1 MTAPTLKVSELST
14 AAELTGNE
22 LVMVVQGGVS
32 VRTPASKFM
41 PLTAVVNLT
50 GSQINKGQVVYVTGS
65 QGTRMTVAL
74 AIGTS
79 DQTSATILGVA
90 LTNIANGAE
99 GFIATSGLEVT
110 GINTSGY
117 ADGDV
122 LWLSSTVA
130 GGMTKTKPVAPN
142 HLVMIGYVVKG
153 GSSGGGIIHIHTQNG
168 YELDELHDVRI
179 TSVAAKQI
187 LKRND
192 ANTYWENSSVLPLPN
207 TTAPATPMGGGVMYV
222 EAGALK
228 YKGSSGTVTVIA
240 PA

>member
-1 MTAPTLKVSELST
+1 MATIKVSELAT

-41 PLTAVVNLT
+41 PLTTVVNLT

-74 AIGTS
+74 AMATA
-79 DQTSATILGVA
+79 DNTSATILGVA
-90 LTNIANGAE
+90 LTNIANNAE

-110 GINTSGY
+110 GISTSGY
-117 ADGDV
+117 ADGDI
-122 LWLSSTVA
+122 LWLSPTVP
-130 GGMTKTKPVAPN
+130 GGLTKTKPTAPN
-142 HLVMIGYVVKG
+142 HLVMVGYVVKG
-153 GSSGGGIIHIHTQNG
+153 GTSGGGIIHIHTQNG
-168 YELDELHDVRI
+168 YELEELHDVRI

-187 LKRND
+187 IKRNE

-207 TTAPATPMGGGVMYV
+207 TTPPATPTGGGILYV
-222 EAGALK
+222 EGGALK
-228 YKGSSGTVTVIA
+228 FKGSSGTVTVVA

>member
-1 MTAPTLKVSELST
+1 MATIKVSELAT

-22 LVMVVQGGVS
+22 LVMAVQGGVS
-32 VRTPASKFM
+32 VKVPAVKFM

-74 AIGTS
+74 ALANADS
-79 DQTSATILGVA
+79 TSATILGVA
-90 LTNIANGAE
+90 LTNIDNGAE

-110 GINTSGY
+110 GVSTSGY
-117 ADGDV
+117 ADGDI
-122 LWLSSTVA
+122 LWLSPTVP
-130 GGMTKTKPVAPN
+130 GGLTKTKPTAPN
-142 HLVMIGYVVKG
+142 HLVMVGYVVKG
-153 GSSGGGIIHIHTQNG
+153 GTSGGGIIHIHTQNG

-187 LKRND
+187 IKRNE

-207 TTAPATPMGGGVMYV
+207 TTPPATPTGGGILYV
-222 EAGALK
+222 EGGALK
-228 YKGSSGTVTVIA
+228 FKGSSGTVTVVA

>member
-1 MTAPTLKVSELST
+1 MTAPTLKVSELSA

-41 PLTAVVNLT
+41 PLTTVINLT

-79 DQTSATILGVA
+79 DSTSATILGVA
-90 LTNIANGAE
+90 LTNIANNAG

-110 GINTSGY
+110 GISTSGY

-122 LWLSSTVA
+122 LWLSPTVA

-153 GSSGGGIIHIHTQNG
+153 GSAGGGIIHIHTQNG
-168 YELDELHDVRI
+168 YELDELHDVHI

-207 TTAPATPMGGGVMYV
+207 TTAPATPTGGGVMYV